1 MSVGG
6 KAGLSTGV
14 VTKTGPLCPVVSL
27 AKHTGT
33 PSSLPI
39 WGTLSELVGFPPVD
53 SCGRKMK

>member
-39 WGTLSELVGFPPVD
+39 WGTLS
-53 SCGRKMK
+53 